1 MDRIINFVYGF
12 VRDWSNATFYI
23 IMGVIA
29 ALAFY
34 FLSLFLKAN
43 KKEAPKVS
51 KVSYLLMSIFM
62 LVVIIVLTNIR
73 Y

>member
-1 MDRIINFVYGF
+1 MDRIINFVYNF

-23 IMGVIA
+23 IMGVVA
-29 ALAFY
+29 GLGFY

-51 KVSYLLMSIFM
+51 KVSYLLMAIFM
-62 LVVIIVLTNIR
+62 IVVVVVLTNIR